1 MTFSKGGQ
9 YVATILARVIITVF
23 IALLIFSA
31 LTFAIAFVDLIIVT
45 KKDWEEYNHD
55 KTNRR
60 NGRKTGKED

>member
-1 MTFSKGGQ
+1 MEF
-9 YVATILARVIITVF
+9 ILARVIITVF

-45 KKDWEEYNHD
+45 KKDWEEYKND